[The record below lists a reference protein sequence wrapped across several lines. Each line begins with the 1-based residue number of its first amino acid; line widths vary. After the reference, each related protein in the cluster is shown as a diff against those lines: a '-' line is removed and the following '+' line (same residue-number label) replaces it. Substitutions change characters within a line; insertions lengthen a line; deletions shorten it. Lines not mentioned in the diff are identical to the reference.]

1 MTNFVQPLNP
11 AYPAGVAGIYD
22 YASLKQAVQDWNAR
36 TDIANY
42 IDYFIQRAEQ
52 TIYNDIF
59 AMNKG
64 AGVKPIEATLNTAIN
79 ASGVVPL
86 PTGYLGLR
94 YALISSSGNTW
105 QLERRNAEFIYTQY
119 PNRGA
124 NGVPQYI
131 ARDGQNL
138 VFGPAPDSTYSITG
152 IYWQKAAQLTVTNT
166 VTWMTTY
173 IPLILLAACNK
184 GIAAFNKD
192 TEAVQWWD
200 ADYRDQMAAFLLA
213 DRAEEQS
220 GSAFAMV
227 AA

>member
-1 MTNFVQPLNP
+1 MTTFLQPLNP

-36 TDIANY
+36 SDVANFV
-42 IDYFIQRAEQ
+42 DYFIQRAEQ

-59 AMNKG
+59 SMNKG
-64 AGVKPIEATLNTAIN
+64 AGVKPMEAALSTVIAN
-79 ASGVVPL
+79 GVVPL
-86 PTGYLGLR
+86 PTGYR
-94 YALISSSGNTW
+94 ALKYMTLTVGSSTY

-119 PNRGA
+119 PFRA
-124 NGVPQYI
+124 ASSPPQYV
-131 ARDGQNL
+131 ARDGSNF
-138 VFGPAPDSTYSITG
+138 VFGPFPDSGYAVSG
-152 IYWQKAAQLTVTNT
+152 VYWKQSPQLTVTNT
-166 VTWMTTY
+166 VTWMTTF

-192 TEAVQWWD
+192 QDAMAWWD
-200 ADYRDQMAAFLLA
+200 ADYKDQMASFLLS

-220 GSAFAMV
+220 GSALAMV

>member
-36 TDIANY
+36 TDVANY
-42 IDYFIQRAEQ
+42 FDYFVQRAEQ

-59 AMNKG
+59 TMNKG
-64 AGVKPIEATLNTAIN
+64 AGVKPMEATLNTAIAN
-79 ASGVVPL
+79 GVVPL
-86 PTGYLGLR
+86 PTGYRGLK
-94 YALISSSGNTW
+94 YMLLSIDGSTFE
-105 QLERRNAEFIYTQY
+105 LERRNAEFIYTQFTY
-119 PNRGA
+119 RGA
-124 NGVPQYI
+124 SGSPQYV
-131 ARDGQNL
+131 ARDGQNF
-138 VFGPAPDSTYSITG
+138 VFGPSPDSNYTITG
-152 IYWQKAAQLTVTNT
+152 IYWKQSPQLTVTNT
-166 VTWMTTY
+166 VTWMTTS

-192 TEAVQWWD
+192 RDALAYWD
-200 ADYRDQMAAFLLA
+200 ADYKEQMASFLLS

-220 GSAFAMV
+220 GSAMAMV

>member
-36 TDIANY
+36 SDIANY

-59 AMNKG
+59 TRNKG
-64 AGVKPIEATLNTAIN
+64 VGVKPMETTINTTIN
-79 ASGVVPL
+79 SSGVVPL
-86 PTGYLGLR
+86 PTGYRGLK
-94 YALISSSGNTW
+94 YMLVSLDGSTFE
-105 QLERRNAEFIYTQY
+105 LERRNAEFIYTQFSY
-119 PNRGA
+119 RGA
-124 NGVPQYI
+124 GGSPQYV
-131 ARDGQNL
+131 ARDGQNF
-138 VFGPAPDSTYSITG
+138 VFGPAPDGNYAITG
-152 IYWQKAAQLTVTNT
+152 IYWQQFPQLTVTNT
-166 VTWMTTY
+166 VTWMTSY
-173 IPLILLAACNK
+173 IPLILLAACNL
-184 GIAAFNKD
+184 GIALFNKD
-192 TEAVQWWD
+192 QQAMQWWQ
-200 ADYRDQMAAFLLA
+200 ADYDTQLAAFLMA

>member
-11 AYPAGVAGIYD
+11 GYPAGVAGIYD

-64 AGVKPIEATLNTAIN
+64 AGVKPMEATLNTAIN

-94 YALISSSGNTW
+94 YALISSAGNTW

-124 NGVPQYI
+124 SGVPEYI

-138 VFGPAPDSTYSITG
+138 VFGPSPDSTYSITG
-152 IYWQKAAQLTVTNT
+152 IYWQKSPQLTVTNT
-166 VTWMTTY
+166 VTWMVTY
-173 IPLILLAACNK
+173 IPLIMLAACNK
-184 GIAAFNKD
+184 AIAAFNKD
-192 TEAVQWWD
+192 EGAVQWWD
-200 ADYRDQMAAFLLA
+200 ADYRDQLASFLLA
-213 DRAEEQS
+213 DRSEEQS